1 MKKIFFIILLIFNTH
16 LIANEEAF
24 VVNDIK
30 LEGLQK
36 VDPGTVYAYLPIEI
50 GDTFYTSNSTEIIKI
65 LFKTGF
71 FDDIVIERKKSTLIL
86 SFIERPTMS
95 SIEFEGLEDIKEEQ
109 IQEVLIAAGI
119 QPGKIFNESVL
130 EKIRSELLEQYY
142 ARGKYA
148 VKININE
155 TRLPDNQISIVV
167 YVKEG
172 ESALIKQIKITGN
185 RSFSDEE
192 LISKFNSTT
201 PVWYEF
207 WKNSGAYSSPVLDA
221 DIRTLVQFYQDH
233 GFLEFSVDSSQVSL
247 DKEKKHV
254 YVTINV
260 SEGKRF
266 IIDRVMV
273 SGKFILNVE
282 KIADAIEIFSGE
294 YVSKGK
300 INRSVDAI
308 KALMSEHG
316 YAFANINAIPKITKG
331 DKVDLDFFIDPG
343 QRVYV
348 RRIEIKGNV
357 RTSDKV
363 LRREIRQMEG
373 GWYSSNLI
381 KVSKRRL
388 QKLAYIEN
396 VTFQERKVPN
406 KKYDG
411 CNY

>member
-221 DIRTLVQFYQDH
+221 DIRTLVQFYQNH

-266 IIDRVMV
+266 IIDKVMV

-282 KIADAIEIFSGE
+282 KIAVVKSTIPPGTTANLNSD
-294 YVSKGK
+294 VSNIQVVFNPEFLTESNANEDFKNPPFQVFGGK
-300 INRSVDAI
+300 WKDCEVVEKAYLRHSSV
-308 KALMSEHG
+308 
-316 YAFANINAIPKITKG
+316 KIVPTF
-331 DKVDLDFFIDPG
+331 KVDLTTASLLKYSINSWLATKVMFFN
-343 QRVYV
+343 
-348 RRIEIKGNV
+348 ELK
-357 RTSDKV
+357 T
-363 LRREIRQMEG
+363 LHE
-373 GWYSSNLI
+373 L
-381 KVSKRRL
+381 
-388 QKLAYIEN
+388 
-396 VTFQERKVPN
+396 
-406 KKYDG
+406 
-411 CNY
+411 